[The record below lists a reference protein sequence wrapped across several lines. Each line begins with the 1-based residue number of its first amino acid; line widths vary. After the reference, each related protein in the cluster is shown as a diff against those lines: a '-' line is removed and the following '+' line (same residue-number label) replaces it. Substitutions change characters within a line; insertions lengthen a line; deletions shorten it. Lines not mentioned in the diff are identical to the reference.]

1 MVKSHYETL
10 GIAKDATKDEIKKA
24 FRKLSKETH
33 PDVAGGAANTERF
46 KQISEAHAV
55 LSNDRKRRI
64 YDADLNDWLNRKRR
78 APPGS
83 SSSGAGFAHGPHG
96 AGMHGRPSSSYT
108 VFHHMLD
115 GIYKPRNLVVGV
127 TLGFASVA
135 FIKSLFANDEG
146 DERMKRTGRQNLVEA
161 WKNPTTGL
169 WETPAPWNPTYR
181 RLKPQLEMRPRSEVR
196 ESMR

>member
-1 MVKSHYETL
+1 MNSKSHYEVL
-10 GIAKDATKDEIKKA
+10 GVGKDAKKDEIKKA

-46 KQISEAHAV
+46 KQVSEANAV

-64 YDADLNDWLNRKRR
+64 YDADLNDWFNRKRR

-83 SSSGAGFAHGPHG
+83 SPSGAGFARGPHG
-96 AGMHGRPSSSYT
+96 SGRPSSTYT

-115 GIYKPRNLVVGV
+115 GIYKPRNLVVGI

-135 FIKSLFANDEG
+135 FIKSLFAND
-146 DERMKRTGRQNLVEA
+146 DDDRMKRTGRQNLVEA
-161 WKNPTTGL
+161 WKNPRNGL
-169 WETPAPWNPTYR
+169 WETPAPWDATYR
-181 RLKPQLEMRPRSEVR
+181 RLKPQLKMRPRSEVR
-196 ESMR
+196 ESTR